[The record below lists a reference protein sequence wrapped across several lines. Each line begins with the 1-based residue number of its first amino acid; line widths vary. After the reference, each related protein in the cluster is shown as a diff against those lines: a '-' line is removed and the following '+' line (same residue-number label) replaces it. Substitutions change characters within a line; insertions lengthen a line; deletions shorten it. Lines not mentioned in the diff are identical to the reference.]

1 MKLIEEIKNVL
12 NRCIKQRDKYIFGIY
27 DAEDR
32 IFYCILHREHEGYR
46 VALSGCYVLE
56 AMETLTDGLEKI
68 RLAALKQ
75 GIGEEKICITLPES
89 RFFSYEK
96 NFPNIDKNE
105 IRRMIGWNAEAN
117 VPFEAGLYRLA
128 YEEEAADEGEI
139 RYKIFA
145 MYESE
150 IEWWKGVCSDAECCA
165 AEFTVEAEGSL
176 EKITDKENEYLYT
189 PGELI
194 IHVAEEQRSSLHIG
208 CLSGAINYA
217 EHRGVLFFE
226 DSQEKCPFFLKKTV
240 AGIICG
246 LLSMTYIGIY
256 GYDLSRVHSLE
267 DELRANTSR
276 ELLVE
281 DVLRDK
287 AKAEDLE
294 ADINKRRN
302 LIKKLA
308 DDRLPIR
315 AILAEMG
322 TAPVERAWF
331 TDMQCSEGSQGITLK
346 GCTDD
351 YGKLSNLIN
360 GLKKIPNGHFQNVE
374 IGKIEV
380 KNGETDFELKL
391 NV

>member
-1 MKLIEEIKNVL
+1 M
-12 NRCIKQRDKYIFGIY
+12 
-27 DAEDR
+27 
-32 IFYCILHREHEGYR
+32 
-46 VALSGCYVLE
+46 
-56 AMETLTDGLEKI
+56 
-68 RLAALKQ
+68 
-75 GIGEEKICITLPES
+75 
-89 RFFSYEK
+89 
-96 NFPNIDKNE
+96 
-105 IRRMIGWNAEAN
+105 
-117 VPFEAGLYRLA
+117 
-128 YEEEAADEGEI
+128 
-139 RYKIFA
+139 
-145 MYESE
+145 
-150 IEWWKGVCSDAECCA
+150 
-165 AEFTVEAEGSL
+165 
-176 EKITDKENEYLYT
+176 
-189 PGELI
+189 
-194 IHVAEEQRSSLHIG
+194 
-208 CLSGAINYA
+208 
-217 EHRGVLFFE
+217 
-226 DSQEKCPFFLKKTV
+226 
-240 AGIICG
+240 
-246 LLSMTYIGIY
+246 
-256 GYDLSRVHSLE
+256 
-267 DELRANTSR
+267 
-276 ELLVE
+276 
-281 DVLRDK
+281 LRDK